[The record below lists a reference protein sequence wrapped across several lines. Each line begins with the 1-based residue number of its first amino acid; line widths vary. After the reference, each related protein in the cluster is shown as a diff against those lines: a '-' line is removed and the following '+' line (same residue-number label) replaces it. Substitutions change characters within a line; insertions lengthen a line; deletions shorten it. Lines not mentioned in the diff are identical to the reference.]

1 MDKNELLMNIYK
13 IHTTHLGI
21 SRIKRNLGIEED
33 DEIVNV
39 PVSIDRMSRCKLVLD
54 DDRVIE
60 LSVDDYLEGVDI
72 SREMDER
79 GLTRIILKNIKDVVV
94 K

>member
-1 MDKNELLMNIYK
+1 MKA
-13 IHTTHLGI
+13 
-21 SRIKRNLGIEED
+21 
-33 DEIVNV
+33 
-39 PVSIDRMSRCKLVLD
+39 
-54 DDRVIE
+54 
-60 LSVDDYLEGVDI
+60 VDI